1 MKDGPAGRVIRYA
14 NRLVVPGAAHVD
26 HEVGPAGLLLQE
38 QEVSAM
44 TAGDSRADLNRAIV
58 RRFYE
63 GGTRD
68 DMGDFR
74 DLMTEGFQ
82 VFAPRYLP
90 WGGQSDK
97 RRYIDW
103 VIPQV
108 VAILD
113 FDSLS
118 YESLTA
124 EGDHV
129 VAFIDIGV
137 KGTGQSI
144 LISEHWD
151 LVDGRA
157 VKLRVAYF
165 EPKILFEALGLP
177 AF

>member
-1 MKDGPAGRVIRYA
+1 
-14 NRLVVPGAAHVD
+14 
-26 HEVGPAGLLLQE
+26 
-38 QEVSAM
+38 M
-44 TAGDSRADLNRAIV
+44 TSGIERNRAVV
-58 RRFYE
+58 RTFYE

-68 DMGDFR
+68 GMGSFKERLAD
-74 DLMTEGFQ
+74 GFQ
-82 VFAPRYLP
+82 VFVPRYLP
-90 WGGQSDK
+90 WGGRSDK

-113 FDSLS
+113 FDRLS

-124 EGDHV
+124 EDDHV

-137 KGTGQSI
+137 RGTDQSI

-151 LVDGRA
+151 LDDGKA
-157 VKLRVAYF
+157 TKLRVAYF
-165 EPKILFEALGLP
+165 EPKILLERLGLP